1 MMIEFLFVF
10 LMPSVFSLILYF
22 YLKSFSQRKKR
33 LKIVLALSIIYL
45 LLPVIL
51 NLIPVLKGPGIHNA
65 IISLSLLFLAIACAQ
80 ALSMNVFPHISDG
93 KKPLAAFLTPFISVP
108 FLILAILGESWP
120 GKPYGN
126 QFSATMPLIGWIID
140 PFTKDWLYSSGTD
153 IFLSILRYYG
163 FFLEMIILMFF
174 LFWYMGLI
182 SKSGIKSE

>member
-93 KKPLAAFLTPFISVP
+93 KKPLAAF
-108 FLILAILGESWP
+108 
-120 GKPYGN
+120 
-126 QFSATMPLIGWIID
+126 
-140 PFTKDWLYSSGTD
+140 
-153 IFLSILRYYG
+153 
-163 FFLEMIILMFF
+163 
-174 LFWYMGLI
+174 
-182 SKSGIKSE
+182 